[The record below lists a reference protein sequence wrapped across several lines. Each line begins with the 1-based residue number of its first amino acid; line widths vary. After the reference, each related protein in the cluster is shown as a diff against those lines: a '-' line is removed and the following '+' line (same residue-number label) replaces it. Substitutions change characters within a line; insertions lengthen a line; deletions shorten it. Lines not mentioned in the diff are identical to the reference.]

1 MRRVLLCISFVLV
14 LAASLIAD
22 SNLRITDVGLHGYY
36 GTRSAVRLILRNP
49 SSQAQVIH
57 LQVAAG
63 NENDV
68 TNTVTTDVTLSGG
81 EQRAL
86 ELPVLMFVGKVFI
99 TADASSAGAFFGQ
112 DKHEEVLRQTNLIV
126 LMCASENVCKTAQ
139 SQIQFSGTIEERA
152 DKNRQTAFEM
162 VDDPRDHWWAYSASG
177 AVVVAMPMTK
187 LAPAQRDAL
196 EGFLRSGGRLVLLED
211 EIADPSFLSAYR
223 RAPAPPNGERVGKGT
238 LFRVSGLR
246 ANALG
251 DVFAGRN
258 LTGVFGQNYTWRNS
272 NQLDFLRS
280 QFATSFDFP
289 RLRWVLIWLAAYT
302 VVIGVL
308 NFAVLRHFRRLEF
321 GWISMCGLALL
332 FAAGFYFSGASRRPR
347 SFRLDNLATYYLDVR
362 SPLVAADYNLRV
374 SAPDRR
380 DVLVSAADPA
390 VFTYSNHTGEE
401 PNSQIWAEMNRQG
414 AQVSHQY
421 DIRLGPPSQVE
432 LSLLKWSFHDLDLQG
447 LHEFSGTVHFVAP
460 NRLRNDTGQRFG
472 EAVYLDYTS
481 NALYALPALAPS
493 EEIQLDTITPKP
505 IRTEDLKQVWTGA
518 DLDYGKQ
525 TLPELALKGALPF
538 VGAGRVFAGLS
549 DGPALPVEL
558 NIPHQQS
565 VHSLVIVALEQR

>member
-1 MRRVLLCISFVLV
+1 
-14 LAASLIAD
+14 
-22 SNLRITDVGLHGYY
+22 
-36 GTRSAVRLILRNP
+36 
-49 SSQAQVIH
+49 
-57 LQVAAG
+57 
-63 NENDV
+63 
-68 TNTVTTDVTLSGG
+68 
-81 EQRAL
+81 
-86 ELPVLMFVGKVFI
+86 
-99 TADASSAGAFFGQ
+99 
-112 DKHEEVLRQTNLIV
+112 
-126 LMCASENVCKTAQ
+126 
-139 SQIQFSGTIEERA
+139 
-152 DKNRQTAFEM
+152 
-162 VDDPRDHWWAYSASG
+162 
-177 AVVVAMPMTK
+177 
-187 LAPAQRDAL
+187 
-196 EGFLRSGGRLVLLED
+196 
-211 EIADPSFLSAYR
+211 
-223 RAPAPPNGERVGKGT
+223 
-238 LFRVSGLR
+238 
-246 ANALG
+246 
-251 DVFAGRN
+251 
-258 LTGVFGQNYTWRNS
+258 
-272 NQLDFLRS
+272 
-280 QFATSFDFP
+280 
-289 RLRWVLIWLAAYT
+289 
-302 VVIGVL
+302 
-308 NFAVLRHFRRLEF
+308 
-321 GWISMCGLALL
+321 
-332 FAAGFYFSGASRRPR
+332 
-347 SFRLDNLATYYLDVR
+347 
-362 SPLVAADYNLRV
+362 
-374 SAPDRR
+374 
-380 DVLVSAADPA
+380 